1 MENTEIINLWKSY
14 NLKLE
19 ENLMLN
25 KRNAEDITKLKVQSF
40 LSSMKPLKIFII
52 LMGIGWVVF
61 LDLLIVHLYAI
72 VNPFFLVS
80 AIVIALFNKLAIAI
94 YIYQI
99 IVIHQVD
106 ISEPIVKTQE
116 KLAKLKSS
124 TLWVTRLLFLQLPF
138 WTTFHL
144 NKIVLENGNAWFFS
158 IQLLI
163 TMLLFFL
170 AIWLFFNIKYE
181 NKDKK
186 WFRYLF
192 NDLEWTPIIK
202 SIELCREIEAFKQE
216 EPQRQG

>member
-1 MENTEIINLWKSY
+1 MENAEVINLWKSY
-14 NLKLE
+14 NQKLE

-25 KRNAEDITKLKVQSF
+25 RRNAEDITKLKVQSF
-40 LSSMKPLKIFII
+40 LSTMKPLKIFIV

-61 LDLLIVHLYAI
+61 LDVFIVHLYAV

-80 AIVIALFNKLAIAI
+80 AIVIALLNKLAIVL

-99 IVIHQVD
+99 VVIHQVD
-106 ISEPIVKTQE
+106 ISEPILKTQE
-116 KLAKLKSS
+116 KLARLKSS

-144 NKIVLENGNAWFFS
+144 NKIVLENGNIWFFS

-163 TMLLFFL
+163 TMLLLFL

-216 EPQRQG
+216 ETQL

>member
-1 MENTEIINLWKSY
+1 MENAEIINLWKSY
-14 NLKLE
+14 NVKLK

-40 LSSMKPLKIFII
+40 LSGMKPLKIFII

-61 LDLLIVHLYAI
+61 LDVLIVHLYAI

-80 AIVIALFNKLAIAI
+80 AIVIALLNKLAIAI
-94 YIYQI
+94 YTYQI

-106 ISEPIVKTQE
+106 ISEPIVETQE

-144 NKIVLENGNAWFFS
+144 NKIVLDNGNTWFFS
-158 IQLLI
+158 LQLIITILLI
-163 TMLLFFL
+163 YL

-216 EPQRQG
+216 EPQIKG